1 MRTERRLSSLSER
14 LAVARRELE
23 IARDQLSYLDEV
35 AEDAKVRML
44 VSETPLADRDYRE
57 RRDDLERVRR
67 HHDGLKKE
75 VEELSAEQDRLLD
88 LLLKE
93 AIGG

>member
-1 MRTERRLSSLSER
+1 MRTERRLASLSER
-14 LAVARRELE
+14 LAAARRDLE
-23 IARDQLSYLDEV
+23 IAREQLSYLDEV
-35 AEDAKVRML
+35 AEEAKVRML
-44 VSETPLADRDYRE
+44 VSATPLADRDYRE

-67 HHDGLKKE
+67 HHDSLKSE

-93 AIGG
+93 AIG